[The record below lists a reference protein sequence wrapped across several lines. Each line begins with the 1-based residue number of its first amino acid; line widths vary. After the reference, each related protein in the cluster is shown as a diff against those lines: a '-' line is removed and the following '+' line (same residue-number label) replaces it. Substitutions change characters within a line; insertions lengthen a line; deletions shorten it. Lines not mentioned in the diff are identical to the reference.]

1 MTLKQIISELEKMGR
16 PEALPH
22 MAKFGINTQNA
33 FGVSVPNLRKLAKRI
48 GLNHQLAH
56 ELWNTEIHDARLLA
70 CLVAEADKTTRSE
83 MNNWAKQFYSWDVC
97 DGFCNNLFVFTPHTY
112 DKAIEWSKK
121 KPEYFKRAGFVL
133 MAVSAVH
140 KKEWKNEK
148 FISFFPLIKSE
159 SIDERNF
166 VKKAVNWALRQIG
179 KRSMLLNKEA
189 ITLAKEIQKLDS
201 KSARWIANDAL
212 RELTSKE
219 VIERI
224 KNKAK

>member
-1 MTLKQIISELEKMGR
+1 MTIKQIIGELKKMGK

-33 FGVSVPNLRKLAKRI
+33 FGVSVPNLRKLAKNI
-48 GLNHQLAH
+48 GKNHRLAH
-56 ELWNTEIHDARLLA
+56 ELWETEIHDARLLA
-70 CLVAEADKTTRSE
+70 SLVAEAEKTTKSE

-97 DGFCNNLFVFTPHTY
+97 DGFCNNLFVFTPYAY
-112 DKAIEWSKK
+112 DKAIEWSGK

-140 KKEWKNEK
+140 KKEWGNEK

-179 KRSMLLNKEA
+179 KRNLELNKEVVR
-189 ITLAKEIQKLDS
+189 LANEIQKLDS
-201 KSARWIANDAL
+201 KSARWIANDAI
-212 RELTSKE
+212 RELTSQSVLNRLK
-219 VIERI
+219 RI
-224 KNKAK
+224 N